1 VSELCE
7 VLNLKKSKLI
17 EVIKNDDGFSVEI
30 GGNKQDKMIATV
42 LVLNS
47 LYEHFEETLNEKEAE
62 KEIKKIFK
70 MLKEMRNKQ

>member
-1 VSELCE
+1 M
-7 VLNLKKSKLI
+7 KKSKLI
-17 EVIKNDDGFSVEI
+17 EVIKNDEGFSVEI